1 MSIYLNVQ
9 FKQKHPNI
17 FTPFTFIDSY
27 ISYYVDIH
35 SQSKIEHD
43 LLVTNCY
50 VFFDKIKL
58 DEGKVSNEMTTMQC
72 PPLCP
77 G

>member
-1 MSIYLNVQ
+1 MSFYLNVQ
-9 FKQKHPNI
+9 FKQN
-17 FTPFTFIDSY
+17 SY
-27 ISYYVDIH
+27 YLHLHFLTYYVDIH

-43 LLVTNCY
+43 LLVTNY
-50 VFFDKIKL
+50 NVFFDKIKL